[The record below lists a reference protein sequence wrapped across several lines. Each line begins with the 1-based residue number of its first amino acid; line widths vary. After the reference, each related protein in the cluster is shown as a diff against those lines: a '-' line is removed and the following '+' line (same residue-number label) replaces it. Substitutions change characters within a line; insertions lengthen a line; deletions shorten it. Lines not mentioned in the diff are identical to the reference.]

1 MVYVHESAPRRRIMD
16 ESEILELSTSP
27 NHGTKEVT
35 DREIIA
41 SFWKGDNRT
50 LIHDHDIGNGMFC
63 NTKNLYEQPMLMRYF
78 LENLDIPRSQLTFA
92 HESVM
97 LPRNATYGFSTGVL
111 PMPRK
116 STDS

>member
-50 LIHDHDIGNGMFC
+50 LQYFSLPHRFLPESSGILRNGSGIHRNG
-63 NTKNLYEQPMLMRYF
+63 TGIL
-78 LENLDIPRSQLTFA
+78 
-92 HESVM
+92 
-97 LPRNATYGFSTGVL
+97 RN
-111 PMPRK
+111 PQE
-116 STDS
+116 